1 MPQTAHSAS
10 NPLPLHPEVLLA
22 LLLPKTQADLSFP
35 NLTGLCWEGQPA
47 WVPATPSP
55 GPSQA
60 VLSIEL
66 PQDGLPGGRFGPSR
80 AAPGGPGRSLR
91 APRRLRP
98 APEALERPGQG
109 GNFGEGFVAQPKL
122 RLRRRRGS
130 VVVRQRARSLFVRLW
145 WPNSEEMWHGWHP
158 PQRLGLC

>member
-1 MPQTAHSAS
+1 M
-10 NPLPLHPEVLLA
+10 
-22 LLLPKTQADLSFP
+22 
-35 NLTGLCWEGQPA
+35 
-47 WVPATPSP
+47 PATPSP

-60 VLSIEL
+60 VLSSEL

-98 APEALERPGQG
+98 AAAALESPGQG

-130 VVVRQRARSLFVRLW
+130 VIVRQRARSLFVRLS
-145 WPNSEEMWHGWHP
+145 WPNSEETWHGWHP
-158 PQRLGLC
+158 PQRLGLCSVFKSALCSCDVRLFLGHKCHLQTSLLCKAALPTDTRISVENRL